1 MPRRYDLLI
10 FDWDGTLMDSIAR
23 IVNCFGHACTDTGLP
38 RPAEAVM
45 RNVIG
50 LGLAEA
56 VDVLLPGVD
65 ESTRERVVARYR
77 EHFLHIDQTAIPLFE
92 GVRTGLE
99 SLAEQG
105 YLLAVAT
112 GKSRRGLD
120 RALEETGLGRLFVAT
135 RCADEAF
142 SKPHPKMLEDLLD
155 YTGLDVN
162 RALMVG
168 DTIYDLQMARAAAM
182 DSLAVSYGV
191 HTREALLA
199 HDPRACFDSF
209 NDVRRWLSPAAN
221 SDGDILLAEPGVTV
235 QTS

>member
-1 MPRRYDLLI
+1 MRQYDLLI

-23 IVNCFGHACTDTGLP
+23 IVNCFGNACTDSGLS
-38 RPAEAVM
+38 RPSDAAM
-45 RNVIG
+45 RHVIG

-56 VDVLLPGVD
+56 VEELLPGVD
-65 ESTRERVVARYR
+65 VATRERVVARYR
-77 EHFLHIDQTAIPLFE
+77 EHFLQIDQTAMPLYENVHE
-92 GVRTGLE
+92 GLNA
-99 SLAEQG
+99 LAEQG

-120 RALEETGLGRLFVAT
+120 RVLAETGLGKLFVAT

-155 YTGLDVN
+155 YTGLATD

-168 DTIYDLQMARAAAM
+168 DTTYDLQMARAAAM

-191 HTREALLA
+191 HSREDLLV
-199 HDPRACFDSF
+199 HGPRACLDSF
-209 NDVRRWLSPAAN
+209 DEVREWLAQAAK
-221 SDGDILLAEPGVTV
+221 SDGDILLEEPGVTV

>member
-1 MPRRYDLLI
+1 MSRRYELLI

-23 IVNCFGHACTDTGLP
+23 IVNCFGNACTDSGLP
-38 RPAEAVM
+38 RPPESAM
-45 RNVIG
+45 RHVIG

-56 VDVLLPGVD
+56 VDQLLPGVD
-65 ESTRERVVARYR
+65 EAARERVVARYR
-77 EHFLHIDQTAIPLFE
+77 EHFLHLDTTAMPLFD
-92 GVRTGLE
+92 GVRAGLE
-99 SLAEQG
+99 ALAGHG

-120 RALEETGLGRLFVAT
+120 RVLQETGLGGLFTAT

-155 YTGLDVN
+155 YTGLEAG

-168 DTIYDLQMARAAAM
+168 DTTYDLQMARAIAM

-191 HTREALLA
+191 HARGQLLA
-199 HDPRACFDSF
+199 HGPLACLDTFHE
-209 NDVRRWLSPAAN
+209 VRQWLA
-221 SDGDILLAEPGVTV
+221 PGAVTPSARV
-235 QTS
+235 ARS